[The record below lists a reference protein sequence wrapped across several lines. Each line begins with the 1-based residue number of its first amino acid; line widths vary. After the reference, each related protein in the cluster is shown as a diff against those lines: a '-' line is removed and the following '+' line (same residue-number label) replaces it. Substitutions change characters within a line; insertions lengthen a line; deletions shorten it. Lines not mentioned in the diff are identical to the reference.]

1 GRTRRSVHVGVFG
14 GRSGDLAGGHRK
26 RVPAGLGVVDP
37 TARRFVLASVAWL
50 AAGTLL
56 GLAMAWPGAYPVP
69 VQGGRPLPA
78 HAHIQVF
85 GFVTMMIFG
94 VALHIL
100 PRFQGRPLPSR
111 LVAEAQWAAANA
123 GLLLFAAGHLF
134 AAERWI

>member
-1 GRTRRSVHVGVFG
+1 M
-14 GRSGDLAGGHRK
+14 
-26 RVPAGLGVVDP
+26 DP

-50 AAGTLL
+50 TAGTLL
-56 GLAMAWPGAYPVP
+56 GLAMAWPGAFPVP

-111 LVAEAQWAAANA
+111 PVAEAQWTAANA
-123 GLLLFAAGHLF
+123 GLLMFATGHLL
-134 AAERWI
+134 AAERWVAAGGILMALSVFAFAWQVARLFTRERGERAP

>member
-1 GRTRRSVHVGVFG
+1 M
-14 GRSGDLAGGHRK
+14 
-26 RVPAGLGVVDP
+26 DP

-56 GLAMAWPGAYPVP
+56 GLAMAWPGAFPVP

-134 AAERWI
+134 AAERWIAAGGTLMAVSVFAFAWQVARLFTRERGERAP

>member
-1 GRTRRSVHVGVFG
+1 
-14 GRSGDLAGGHRK
+14 
-26 RVPAGLGVVDP
+26 
-37 TARRFVLASVAWL
+37 
-50 AAGTLL
+50 
-56 GLAMAWPGAYPVP
+56 MAWPGAYPVP

-123 GLLLFAAGHLF
+123 GLLLSAAGHLF
-134 AAERWI
+134 AAERGIAAGGTLMEVAVVAVARQGARLVTRERGERAP